1 MTRSAVISGVLLLAG
16 CAALCSYL
24 VAFASRRLA
33 FRAGAIDQPTG
44 GRKIHHKP
52 IPLWGGLGIAVTIVC
67 LSILVRSFS
76 FFDAFGPIPIPV
88 SHLVGYIAG
97 LVVLGIGGAVD
108 DRYPLAAKIQ
118 IIFPILAILAVMSG
132 GVAITQVSRL
142 TGHGALS
149 LVWWSPSWN
158 LFGFSL
164 DLLLPAHLI
173 TFVWLLVA
181 TYATKVLDG
190 LDGLVTGQTVIG
202 AALVGTLTL
211 TTAYFQPGVSVLAAV
226 VGGAFLGFLPHNINP
241 AKQFLGEAG
250 ATMAGF
256 SLGVLA
262 LLSSA
267 KIAIALSVLAIPIAD
282 VFFVFLGRLYRG
294 EPWYRGDMTHLHFRL
309 LRAGFS
315 QQAAVWTLW
324 LVSLFAGIAAL
335 GLQTRGKIFLVTSLV
350 IGTALASQVTR
361 WFAHKAEDAD

>member
-1 MTRSAVISGVLLLAG
+1 V
-16 CAALCSYL
+16 
-24 VAFASRRLA
+24 
-33 FRAGAIDQPTG
+33 
-44 GRKIHHKP
+44 
-52 IPLWGGLGIAVTIVC
+52 
-67 LSILVRSFS
+67 
-76 FFDAFGPIPIPV
+76 
-88 SHLVGYIAG
+88 
-97 LVVLGIGGAVD
+97 
-108 DRYPLAAKIQ
+108 
-118 IIFPILAILAVMSG
+118 
-132 GVAITQVSRL
+132 
-142 TGHGALS
+142 
-149 LVWWSPSWN
+149 
-158 LFGFSL
+158 FGFSL

-202 AALVGTLTL
+202 AALVGALTL
-211 TTAYFQPGVSVLAAV
+211 TTTYFQPGVSVLAAV
-226 VGGAFLGFLPHNINP
+226 VGGAFLGFLPHNISP

-282 VFFVFLGRLYRG
+282 VVFVVLGRLYRG

-309 LRAGFS
+309 LRAGLS

-350 IGTALASQVTR
+350 VATALASRVTS
-361 WFAHKAEDAD
+361 WFAHKAKDVD